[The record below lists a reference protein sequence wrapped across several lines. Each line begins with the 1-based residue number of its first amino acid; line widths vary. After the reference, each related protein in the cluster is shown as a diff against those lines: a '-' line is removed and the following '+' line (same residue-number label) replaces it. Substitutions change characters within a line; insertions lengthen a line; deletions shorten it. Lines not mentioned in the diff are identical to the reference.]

1 MTQEETLSIE
11 DVLSRTPPFSA
22 LPEAERASTAKRC
35 QVRAFRAKETVFSE
49 GEAAAAG
56 WLVLEGRVRIL
67 GFMGGDRQM
76 ELETLGEGDL
86 FGLFCRLG
94 SDSRNYPCT
103 AVTES
108 AVRALRVPDPLFE
121 GLYARFPP
129 VSRKTCELCAG
140 RLRQLRGLLP
150 FARESAERRVVETL
164 LELSRKGG
172 PRVRAT
178 RQSLAIHVGAT
189 IETVFRVLARLRAVG
204 LVRTE
209 RGVVVIERPEA
220 LARRLEG
227 LR

>member
-1 MTQEETLSIE
+1 M
-11 DVLSRTPPFSA
+11 
-22 LPEAERASTAKRC
+22 
-35 QVRAFRAKETVFSE
+35 
-49 GEAAAAG
+49 
-56 WLVLEGRVRIL
+56 VLEGRVRIL

-76 ELETLGEGDL
+76 ELETLGAGDL

-94 SDSRNYPCT
+94 SESRNYPCT

-108 AVRALRVPDPLFE
+108 AVTALRIPDPLFE
-121 GLYARFPP
+121 GLYERFPP
-129 VSRKTCELCAG
+129 VSRKTCELCAS

-150 FARESAERRVVETL
+150 FARESAERRVIETL

-189 IETVFRVLARLRAVG
+189 IETVFRVLARLRAAG

-209 RGVVVIERPEA
+209 RGVVVLERPDA
-220 LARRLEG
+220 LARRLQG